1 VTVAPRGALA
11 RGAAVSRANV
21 TEAVIASTIVT
32 PMTSTLR
39 RAVGV
44 LGVGLALVAGVASG
58 ETEYPTC
65 AEEPTAEAVEAA
77 QGAFKAGKAA
87 FDEGD
92 FDRAITYWIDA
103 YRRDC
108 RAHDLLQ
115 NLARAYELKG
125 DRAEA
130 VHALET
136 LLQRKPDT
144 PHREQFERRI
154 ESHRAQMA
162 AEAAAASS
170 AAPPPSATTEAAATG
185 PASAPP
191 PAVEHTARR
200 KPVAP
205 LVVAAAGGVVAV
217 VGGVLWFGAH
227 EEVSDFEAECGDDRQ
242 HCPGDVKADANAA
255 RSREQLSGGVAIGGL
270 AVAAGGALW
279 YLLAPAKP
287 VRKGAGTVVSPLVGE
302 GLVGATVSAR
312 F

>member
-1 VTVAPRGALA
+1 VL
-11 RGAAVSRANV
+11 
-21 TEAVIASTIVT
+21 ASTIVT
-32 PMTSTLR
+32 PMSSTLR
-39 RAVGV
+39 RAGAV
-44 LGVGLALVAGVASG
+44 LGVGLALVAGVANG

-125 DRAEA
+125 ERAEA

-144 PHREQFERRI
+144 PYREQFERRI

-162 AEAAAASS
+162 AEAAAA
-170 AAPPPSATTEAAATG
+170 APAAATPSGATEPAVTG
-185 PASAPP
+185 PATAPP
-191 PAVEHTARR
+191 PAVEPTARR
-200 KPVAP
+200 RPVAP
-205 LVVAAAGGVVAV
+205 LVVAAAGGVFAV

-227 EEVSDFEAECGDDRQ
+227 EEVSDFEAECGEDRQ
-242 HCPGDVKADANAA
+242 HCPGDVEVDANAA

-279 YLLAPAKP
+279 YLLAPARP
-287 VRKGAGTVVSPLVGE
+287 VEKRARTAVSPLLGE
-302 GLVGATVSAR
+302 GLVGAHFSAR